1 MILKKYHKVPKM
13 EVYKTLEDARSAGAY
28 LGRYGQYPT
37 IYKRGGKDYIIV
49 ERGEWPPEDSW
60 PFLKWDGRDWLP
72 VLARLDTLQYAQ
84 EATSLFALLGH
95 SPIIVE
101 FPGIT
106 FDLFFREAHVPS
118 GAWIVSEVNPNYF
131 VKYMKPPED
140 PFEDDETDIIEIDV
154 SPV

>member
-1 MILKKYHKVPKM
+1 MEFFTIL
-13 EVYKTLEDARSAGAY
+13 ENARAAGMQ

-37 IYKRGGKDYIIV
+37 IYKRGTKDYIIV
-49 ERGEWPPEDSW
+49 EKGEWPPVNSW
-60 PFLKWDGRDWLP
+60 PFLKWDGRDWVP
-72 VLARLDTLQYAQ
+72 VLARLDSFQQAQ

-106 FDLFFREAHVPS
+106 FDIFFREAHIPPR
-118 GAWIVSEVNPNYF
+118 AWIVNEVDPNYF

-140 PFEDDETDIIEIDV
+140 TFDEEESDIIEIS
-154 SPV
+154 SP